1 MAWVVLLR
9 ATNVGG
15 HRRFLPSEL
24 VTAKEL
30 AEFDL
35 VNLGAAGTFVA
46 RSKSSE
52 NRLRRVILAHLSFQT
67 DVSICPGEEIL
78 ALLQGDPFGSLLPG
92 TTAYLSVLVAEAVRT
107 PRLPHYVPSES
118 KWEMKLVAA
127 HGRYVLSLYRR
138 LSARLMY
145 PNPIVEREFGVRA
158 TTRGWP
164 TIRALG
170 EILEGAPARGRAT
183 RPARAPIHGGK

>member
-52 NRLRRVILAHLSFQT
+52 NRLRR
-67 DVSICPGEEIL
+67 
-78 ALLQGDPFGSLLPG
+78 